1 MVKQIRK
8 ELQEEKNADNGWYEC
23 LFFRSEHLTKII
35 EKAVEDYTLVLCS
48 YIIDEINT
56 VIERKF
62 PKHKST
68 INKFLSKLSFELVY
82 SPKEI
87 EGERL
92 FDIRG
97 WKWLYYSSHSNVDVL
112 ITGDKDFAAAEID
125 YPEILTP
132 TEFLSKY

>member
-1 MVKQIRK
+1 MRIMVDTNVLISA
-8 ELQEEKNADNGWYEC
+8 LV
-23 LFFRSEHLTKII
+23 FRSEHLTKII
-35 EKAVEDYTLVLCS
+35 EKAVEDCTLVLCS

-92 FDIRG
+92 FDIRDENDYII
-97 WKWLYYSSHSNVDVL
+97 LHTAIVENIDVL
-112 ITGDKDFAAAEID
+112 ITGDKDFAAIEID

-132 TEFLSKY
+132 TEFLSTY